1 MNGLHLQHLLKFVAW
16 FPCFSWYAELIKDLV
31 VSYQLESTGDNMTDK
46 TYRCHRKL
54 ASTSPIC
61 IRINLL
67 FVEHH
72 VLHIDHAILFL
83 KVMDKSCVAGRCGA
97 VVAHMVLV
105 AVFSVF
111 RTAS

>member
-16 FPCFSWYAELIKDLV
+16 FPCFNWYAELIKDLV
-31 VSYQLESTGDNMTDK
+31 VCYQLESTGDNMTDK
-46 TYRCHRKL
+46 TYQHHRKL

-83 KVMDKSCVAGRCGA
+83 KDIFWYLCC
-97 VVAHMVLV
+97 
-105 AVFSVF
+105 
-111 RTAS
+111 